1 MKKTLIIVS
10 LLSLF
15 AVSFS
20 AVDEKYYDFNDS
32 GCQSGND
39 VDSCS
44 KLHPSNLTDL
54 NCCFMESEENEK
66 DKKYCIAVKK
76 DKDVISDLKDQY
88 NDKKAK
94 KIKKIDCGSQFI
106 KFSFA
111 VFVIFTLF

>member
-15 AVSFS
+15 ALSFS
-20 AVDEKYYDFNDS
+20 VVNETYYDFNDS
-32 GCQSGND
+32 GCQPGND
-39 VDSCS
+39 VDSCRALS
-44 KLHPSNLTDL
+44 PSNLIGL
-54 NCCFMESEENEK
+54 NCCFMESEEKEQ
-66 DKKYCIAVKK
+66 DKKYCVAVKK

-88 NDKKAK
+88 NDKKVK

>member
-15 AVSFS
+15 ALSFS
-20 AVDEKYYDFNDS
+20 AVNEQYYDFDDS
-32 GCQSGND
+32 GCKPGKD

-44 KLHPSNLTDL
+44 KLSPSNLTTL
-54 NCCFMESEENEK
+54 NCCYMKSEENEK
-66 DKKYCIAVKK
+66 DVEKCIAVKK

-88 NDKKAK
+88 DDKKVR

-111 VFVIFTLF
+111 VFMIFTLF

>member
-15 AVSFS
+15 ALSFS
-20 AVDEKYYDFNDS
+20 AVDTQYYDFSDS
-32 GCQSGND
+32 GCEPGND

-44 KLHPSNLTDL
+44 KLSPSNSTGL
-54 NCCFMESEENEK
+54 NCCFMESEENEQ
-66 DKKYCIAVKK
+66 DKKSCIAVKK

-88 NDKKAK
+88 DDKKVK